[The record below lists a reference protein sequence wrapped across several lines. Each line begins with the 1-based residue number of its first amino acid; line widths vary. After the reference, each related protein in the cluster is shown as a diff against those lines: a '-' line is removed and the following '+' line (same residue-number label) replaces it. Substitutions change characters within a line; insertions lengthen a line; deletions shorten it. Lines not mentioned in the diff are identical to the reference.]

1 MWDNRQQACPFPA
14 DVVSLVFGEVKHIVH
29 LIRWNLIAVLCQLGQ
44 DLTACLEWLN
54 ARPLGLGTESCL
66 WKLLHRFLFSL
77 HLSNVPVDNSS
88 DVMAYS
94 AAAFTCFFDV
104 ATINAECTFIWTSF
118 AIASY
123 MVFVLFANV
132 ACLSH
137 TIFVIR
143 IIDHSSS
150 CGTISPPRAYNDH
163 THGSWNHHGAHRSTG
178 FHYSHGT
185 HRSNYMA
192 SCSSSIAYIDYSTDT
207 TAELSVPT
215 SHSSP
220 STIDWSIHVSS
231 WWTSTTCS
239 QGRPKASLWQE
250 TWQTTP
256 FSSKSFTSCYTTGTN
271 DNIVSAHLARTC
283 SAGFHYTT
291 TCWIGSSNPS
301 STIDDPGLPTR
312 SRTTSTTSPP
322 RCTYNW
328 PHTAH
333 TITYIGTTHNHA
345 ATCTENE
352 THWTWSSGPWHRL
365 CSSCSSS
372 SLSTCSNIAI
382 TPTTIQDPTITLPST
397 FHTTASSSTFPSP
410 CCSTSLSPSSISVFD
425 KTRQGSPNTFSIQK
439 KITAKTTLSSGSSTS
454 SISSPTT
461 LQNSSSSLPRPRS
474 RITTSYTSIQSK
486 FHPHTWCWWHLGR
499 MEQQPLPWR
508 PPSRHRSTQIS
519 RRTTTT
525 WTIHKPTNTPNST
538 TWSRGLPCPW
548 RWQRKLRCSRSIFH
562 LKIRQEWHRT
572 QRTCWGG
579 QWSTSCTMPD
589 RARPKLYSTPPYII
603 ESIQQASLQS
613 LRWRN
618 VQSVG
623 STISYR
629 QQPTYFHQSKP
640 SHRQEYCQGLCTIQI
655 TWHRSGKANQSIL
668 CRAREPAD
676 HHGSNGVAQ
685 ETDLSWR
692 TRGHLPDLPQNE
704 LGNSCQDPC
713 WRLHSPGNLDKKR
726 GRLPDS
732 IPMLRVLRHV
742 LWDSWHRWPTRLCR
756 QAMYLPAL
764 PHRERTKPI
773 WPIGHL
779 SLSQMHAGPIWRKW
793 PNSMLVQ
800 PTGHLQG
807 QRQCNGYE
815 LQCCINMLRCLY
827 SFCFPRIDH
836 TLGSGNE
843 PTHSRSTQ
851 WTFGQPPSW
860 SWTSSTTRS
869 YRWYTCIFRSTTR
882 RLSSDNQPSRDHRT
896 YRTRSCSPT
905 LEWQPLVGQFNI
917 YPSRSPFILSWRPL
931 SRSTSRRPSSIPH
944 FGIQPLQISLVS
956 TSSLRSTWQTDDSST
971 TAIQW
976 A

>member
-14 DVVSLVFGEVKHIVH
+14 GVVSLVFGEVKHIVH
-29 LIRWNLIAVLCQLGQ
+29 LIRWNLKAVYAFYGWPEHGPGLAQRTISRFRNWIL
-44 DLTACLEWLN
+44 LVK
-54 ARPLGLGTESCL
+54 RSPLV
-66 WKLLHRFLFSL
+66 FSFY
-77 HLSNVPVDNSS
+77 LSNVPVDNSS

-94 AAAFTCFFDV
+94 AAVFTCFFDV

-123 MVFVLFANV
+123 MVFVLFAHV

-215 SHSSP
+215 SHPSP
-220 STIDWSIHVSS
+220 STIDWSIYVSS

-256 FSSKSFTSCYTTGTN
+256 FSSKSLTSCYTTGTN
-271 DNIVSAHLARTC
+271 DNIVFAHLARTC

-301 STIDDPGLPTR
+301 STTDDPGLPTR

-345 ATCTENE
+345 ATCTESE
-352 THWTWSSGPWHRL
+352 THWTWSSGPSHRL

-382 TPTTIQDPTITLPST
+382 TPTTIQDPKITLPST
-397 FHTTASSSTFPSP
+397 FHTTASTSTFPSP

-425 KTRQGSPNTFSIQK
+425 KTRQDRRTPSPYRRR
-439 KITAKTTLSSGSSTS
+439 
-454 SISSPTT
+454 SPPRRR
-461 LQNSSSSLPRPRS
+461 SPAVPRRHRSHPRPRS
-474 RITTSYTSIQSK
+474 RTPRRHSRGREVVLRPATRPSNPNFIPTPDADDTWGEWNNSHYPDDHHHGTARPKSPAGPPPPPEPSTNPPTHPAAPLGAVAFRVPDGDSENSDAAEAFSISK
-486 FHPHTWCWWHLGR
+486 FDKNDIELS
-499 MEQQPLPWR
+499 ELV
-508 PPSRHRSTQIS
+508 
-519 RRTTTT
+519 
-525 WTIHKPTNTPNST
+525 
-538 TWSRGLPCPW
+538 
-548 RWQRKLRCSRSIFH
+548 
-562 LKIRQEWHRT
+562 EA
-572 QRTCWGG
+572 GG

-589 RARPKLYSTPPYII
+589 RARPKLYSTPSYII
-603 ESIQQASLQS
+603 EPIQQASLQS

-629 QQPTYFHQSKP
+629 QRPTYFHQSKP
-640 SHRQEYCQGLCTIQI
+640 SHCQEYCQGLCTIQI

-756 QAMYLPAL
+756 QVMYLPAL

-793 PNSMLVQ
+793 PNSTLVQ

-827 SFCFPRIDH
+827 SFGFPRIDH

-843 PTHSRSTQ
+843 PTHSRSTK
-851 WTFGQPPSW
+851 WTFGQHTSW
-860 SWTSSTTRS
+860 SWTSSTTRP
-869 YRWYTCIFRSTTR
+869 YCWCTCTFRSPTR
-882 RLSSDNQPSRDHRT
+882 RLSSDNQPPRDHRT

-917 YPSRSPFILSWRPL
+917 YPSRSPFILSWKPL